1 VAVEI
6 GVGVVVTG
14 KGDALGLLTELVGG
28 GGGVVVLLVDE
39 AT

>member
-1 VAVEI
+1 VAVEK

-14 KGDALGLLTELVGG
+14 KGDALGLLTELVGCG
-28 GGGVVVLLVDE
+28 GGGVVLVDE